1 MKNACFR
8 LFPYFVFGMGLTPA
22 SALHAKEVPALNPK
36 TSAAQY
42 ISCIDSQNV
51 TLVSAHRGGP
61 AKGFPENALETLQA
75 TIAHGPMLLEVDIR
89 ETADG
94 NLVLL
99 HDNSLD
105 RTSTGTGDI
114 ASYTLEELKEIRLLD
129 NEGNETDFAIPTL
142 KSVLDWGDERA
153 IIQLDVKRGIDYAKV
168 AQAVVDADAVDS
180 VLLIAYGIEEAAQ
193 AITVN
198 QDLNFAIT
206 IKNEEDINALESIG
220 IPAHQIVA
228 WTGVLRQIEKP
239 DVWSILD
246 EKNIPAAI
254 GAMWHMENVIKTSND
269 PKPYLDLAKA
279 GADIIAADYA
289 QLAFDTLNSAKDLDK
304 AIEVCDRNEM
314 KNTH

>member
-1 MKNACFR
+1 M
-8 LFPYFVFGMGLTPA
+8 
-22 SALHAKEVPALNPK
+22 
-36 TSAAQY
+36 
-42 ISCIDSQNV
+42 
-51 TLVSAHRGGP
+51 
-61 AKGFPENALETLQA
+61 
-75 TIAHGPMLLEVDIR
+75 TIAHGPMLLEVDVR

-99 HDNSLD
+99 DDNSLD
-105 RTSTGTGDI
+105 RASTGTGDI
-114 ASYTLEELKEIRLLD
+114 TSYTLEELIEIRLLD

-220 IPAHQIVA
+220 IPAHQIFA
-228 WTGVLRQIEKP
+228 G
-239 DVWSILD
+239 
-246 EKNIPAAI
+246 
-254 GAMWHMENVIKTSND
+254 
-269 PKPYLDLAKA
+269 LA
-279 GADIIAADYA
+279 Y
-289 QLAFDTLNSAKDLDK
+289 
-304 AIEVCDRNEM
+304 
-314 KNTH
+314 